1 MRPELL
7 TKQPVVYLPV
17 NHDACHGPDKHLCCP
32 VCGFDYTHIA
42 HVQVDQGH
50 VSAEMTDDKVQIR
63 GTGRDNG
70 HRGSEVT
77 LAFYCEN
84 GHWFEYSFA
93 FHKGNTSVELHTAH
107 VDQASITT
115 ELWRN

>member
-7 TKQPVVYLPV
+7 TTQPVVCLPV
-17 NHDACHGPDKHLCCP
+17 NHEAFCSPEKHLCCP
-32 VCGFDYTHIA
+32 VCGFNYVHIA
-42 HVQVDQGH
+42 QVWVDQGH
-50 VSAEMTDDKVQIR
+50 VSAELTDDKVQIR

-77 LAFYCEN
+77 LAFFCEN
-84 GHWFEYSFA
+84 GHWFEFAFA
-93 FHKGNTSVELHTAH
+93 FHKGNTSVALRTAH
-107 VDQASITT
+107 IDQASITP